1 MNPVSASKLAVSW
14 IVSTILLLVIGAS
27 FHALFHA
34 DPTLEMAGTLSTE
47 LTLPFTVALFATIN
61 LIVHCIFYFAGFNSS
76 PIRKGFGISMSIGFA
91 YMMVILLCT
100 NIITVHAAWHVI
112 GVNLIA
118 IATEMAVLGLAVS
131 VLSISEIHRWG
142 IFRWV

>member
-1 MNPVSASKLAVSW
+1 MNNVSTTKLAVSW
-14 IVSTILLLVIGAS
+14 IVSTIVLLVVGGS
-27 FHALFHA
+27 FHALFQV
-34 DPTLEMAGTLSTE
+34 DPTLEMAGTLSAE
-47 LTLPFTVALFATIN
+47 LTLPFAIALFATLN
-61 LIVHCIFYFAGFNSS
+61 LIVHCIFYFAGFTSS
-76 PIRKGFGISMSIGFA
+76 PIRKGLGISMSIGFV

-100 NIITVHAAWHVI
+100 NIVTVHAAWHVL

-118 IATEMAVLGLAVS
+118 IASEMAVLGLAVS